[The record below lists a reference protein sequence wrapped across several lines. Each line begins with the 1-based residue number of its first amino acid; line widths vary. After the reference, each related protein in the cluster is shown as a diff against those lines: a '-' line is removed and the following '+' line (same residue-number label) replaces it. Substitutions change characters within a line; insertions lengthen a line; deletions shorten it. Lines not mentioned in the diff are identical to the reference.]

1 MAILREELLG
11 EHDKASTP
19 LMDALSRITEKIKKN
34 EINIPKA
41 LSQTKDPAKLQ
52 VQEEAS
58 FDSIVLKMGTDTIR
72 TILRNNI
79 PENELLGIFKRSQQA
94 EERLKPE
101 PTIALAGR
109 AAQVM
114 AGLLED
120 LSTNHPI
127 LKKRTTWI
135 YRLGQVV
142 WSIVQIAIPDSFFNI
157 LFRRWI
163 AVVYVAA
170 ILIIALGRFV
180 NSELPNLGW
189 QVLGTSAGIHLTILT
204 FSSYLRGKQIHLF
217 VKNLLIFIV
226 GIVMAILI
234 FIGLR
239 HFNEDVLQRL
249 INWMDNIFRAL

>member
-1 MAILREELLG
+1 M
-11 EHDKASTP
+11 
-19 LMDALSRITEKIKKN
+19 
-34 EINIPKA
+34 
-41 LSQTKDPAKLQ
+41 
-52 VQEEAS
+52 
-58 FDSIVLKMGTDTIR
+58 
-72 TILRNNI
+72 
-79 PENELLGIFKRSQQA
+79 
-94 EERLKPE
+94 
-101 PTIALAGR
+101 
-109 AAQVM
+109 
-114 AGLLED
+114 
-120 LSTNHPI
+120 
-127 LKKRTTWI
+127 
-135 YRLGQVV
+135 
-142 WSIVQIAIPDSFFNI
+142 
-157 LFRRWI
+157 
-163 AVVYVAA
+163 VYVAA